1 MTGRKILYVLFVIV
15 IAFGAALAGTL
26 AGGYAVYRGI
36 QTKSASST
44 TVAQPAAAVET
55 APAASQLT
63 VSSTEIETAIT
74 QAVSQVGPAVVTVVS
89 VTSGQ
94 LTPFGFTSD
103 SEASGSGVIV
113 SADGQ
118 ILTNNHVIEGA
129 TQVSV
134 VFANGDQR
142 TAKIVGTDQ
151 YADLAVLKVDGEMP
165 AVAVLG
171 NSDNL
176 KPGESVIA
184 IGSPLGDFKNTVTVG
199 VISATGRS
207 IDTSSGYTL
216 EGLIQTDAAI
226 NQGNS
231 GGPLVN
237 LAGQVVGINTL
248 IVRSSNSGTVAE
260 GLGFAIPS
268 NTAQAVASQ
277 IIANGYVSRP
287 YMGISWQWIT
297 PQISMAY
304 RLPVEWGVYV
314 SAVDSGSPADQGGIQ
329 RGDIIT
335 SIGGV
340 ALNSDNTYINTL
352 FNHQSGETVTVEIN
366 RNGTT
371 KSLEITLGTSS
382 SGQ

>member
-55 APAASQLT
+55 APTASQLT

-129 TQVSV
+129 SQVSV

-371 KSLEITLGTSS
+371 KSLKITLGTSS

>member
-1 MTGRKILYVLFVIV
+1 MTGRKILYVLLVVV
-15 IAFGAALAGTL
+15 IAFGAALAGTI
-26 AGGYAVYRGI
+26 AGGYAVYRGL

-44 TVAQPAAAVET
+44 TVTQPTAVEN
-55 APAASQLT
+55 APAASKLT

-277 IIANGYVSRP
+277 IITNGYVSRP

-352 FNHQSGETVTVEIN
+352 FNHQPGETVTVEVN
-366 RNGTT
+366 RNGKT
-371 KSLEITLGTSS
+371 KSLEIKLGTSS